1 MTHNLNLDSAQQD
14 NAIYNR
20 VTWRIMPIL
29 FLSYVVS
36 YLDRV
41 NVGFAKLQ
49 MMADLN
55 LSDTVY
61 GLGAGI
67 FFIGYFLFE
76 IPSNLILHKV
86 GARLWIARI
95 MISWGVI
102 SGAMVFIN
110 SAPLFYLMRFLL
122 GLAEAGFFPGVILY
136 MTYWYPSVRRGR
148 IYAVLMSAVA
158 VSGVIGGPLSGW
170 IMQITSGVFGMA
182 GWQWMFV
189 LEALPAMILGIIIFK
204 ALPDRIASVHWLGA
218 EEKQILIGNLQQDEL
233 VKQKMDLAQVVRSAP
248 VWHLTT
254 IYFTLVM
261 GLYGVSFWL
270 PTMIKAT
277 GVRDILLVGVLTAIP
292 YFAATLG
299 MLFTG
304 RSSDRHRERRWHLA
318 VPMLLGG
325 LGLLLSTLF
334 HQNTALAMLWL
345 TVALA
350 GILGG
355 IAVFW
360 SLPTALLSDT
370 GAALGIALINS
381 MGNLA
386 GFVSPFLIGWMK
398 DLTHSTDA
406 GMIMLTGALFIGAV
420 LTLMV
425 RPVDSIIAD
434 TVITG

>member
-1 MTHNLNLDSAQQD
+1 MKQQLDCDQIRQE
-14 NAIYNR
+14 NALYAK

-95 MISWGVI
+95 MISWGLI
-102 SGAMVFIN
+102 SGAMIFID

-136 MTYWYPSVRRGR
+136 LTYWYPSARRGKV
-148 IYAVLMSAVA
+148 YAMLMSAVA

-170 IMQITSGVFGMA
+170 IMHSTVGLCGMA

-189 LEALPAMILGIIIFK
+189 LEALPALLLGMIVFR
-204 ALPDRIASVHWLGA
+204 ALPDRVNDAHWLRDD
-218 EEKQILIGNLQQDEL
+218 EKHLLSSNLLQEDL
-233 VKQKMDLAQVVRSAP
+233 AKHKMDLVQVVQSVP
-248 VWHLTT
+248 VWHLTA

-270 PTMIKAT
+270 PTMIRAT
-277 GVRDILLVGVLTAIP
+277 GINDILLVGLLTAIP

-325 LGLLLSTLF
+325 VGLLLSTLF
-334 HQNTALAMLWL
+334 HQNTPLAMLSL
-345 TVALA
+345 TVAMA
-350 GILGG
+350 GILSG
-355 IAVFW
+355 ISVFW
-360 SLPTALLSDT
+360 SLPTALLGGT

-386 GFVSPFLIGWMK
+386 GFASPFLIGWIK
-398 DLTHSTDA
+398 DMTHSTDA
-406 GMIMLTGALFIGAV
+406 GMFMLTGSLLVGAV

-425 RPVDSIIAD
+425 RPVTDY
-434 TVITG
+434 